1 MAAILTTLPTA
12 TTTAASGVRAFTATI
27 VDDD

>member
-1 MAAILTTLPTA
+1 MAAILTTLP
-12 TTTAASGVRAFTATI
+12 TAASGVRAFTATI